1 MPNTFTQIG
10 AAQVAGS
17 GGAASF
23 VFSSIPQTYTD
34 LVVYLTARIS
44 TNPATAGI
52 NRVKMQIN
60 STTTSYDNRLLFSL
74 GVGTPGAATGTDQIT
89 FFYSNA
95 SDSTAGYWSNT
106 MIYISNYANNLNKLW
121 SLESVAESNN
131 NNQGMLAI
139 SGGILSNTAA
149 ITTLTIAN
157 SDPTNFNEFSTA
169 YLYGVSNV

>member
-10 AAQVAGS
+10 TAQVAGS

-23 VFSSIPQTYTD
+23 IFSAIPNTYTD
-34 LVVYLTARIS
+34 LVVYLTARIGGS
-44 TNPATAGI
+44 PATGGI
-52 NRVKMQIN
+52 NRVKMQLN
-60 STTTSYDNRLLFSL
+60 STTTAYDNRLLFAL
-74 GVGTPGAATGTDQIT
+74 AVGTPAVATGTDQIT

-95 SDSTAGYWSNT
+95 NDSTAGYWSNT
-106 MIYISNYANNLNKLW
+106 MIYISNYANNLNKCW

-149 ITTLTIAN
+149 ITSLTIAN
-157 SDPTNFNEFSTA
+157 ADPINFEQFSTA